1 MANVSVYNIEGNE
14 VGTIDLNDAVF
25 GVEVNEHLVHMAV
38 VNQLANNRQ
47 GTQKAKTRSEVSG
60 GGRKPWRQ
68 KGTGHARQGSTRA
81 PQWTGGGV
89 VFAPVPRDYS
99 FKMNKKEKRAALK
112 SALTSKVQGS
122 SLIVVD
128 ELKFD
133 EIKTKNFTNVM
144 NNLKVEKGL
153 VVIADNDTNVVMSAR
168 NVADVDTTLVNTI
181 NVYDVMKAKTVVLTK
196 DAVAKIEEVY
206 A

>member
-1 MANVSVYNIEGNE
+1 MASVSVYNMEGKE
-14 VGTIDLNDAVF
+14 VGTIELNDAVF
-25 GVEVNEHLVHMAV
+25 GVKVNEHLVHMAV
-38 VNQLANNRQ
+38 VQQLANKRQ
-47 GTQKAKTRSEVSG
+47 GTQKAKTRGEVSG

-68 KGTGHARQGSTRA
+68 KGTGHARQGSTRS

-112 SALTSKVQGS
+112 SALTSKVLDNR
-122 SLIVVD
+122 LIVLD

-133 EIKTKNFTNVM
+133 EIKTKKFVAVM

-153 VVIADNDTNVVMSAR
+153 VVIAENDQNVVLSAR
-168 NVADVDTTLVNTI
+168 NLADIDTALANMINT
-181 NVYDVMKAKTVVLTK
+181 YDVMKAKTVVLTK
-196 DAVAKIEEVY
+196 DAVAKIEEVF

>member
-1 MANVSVYNIEGNE
+1 MANVSVYNMEGKE
-14 VGTIDLNDAVF
+14 VGTMELSDAVF
-25 GVEVNEHLVHMAV
+25 GVEINEHLVHMAV

-81 PQWTGGGV
+81 PQWTGGGM

-112 SALTSKVQGS
+112 SALTSRVQANK
-122 SLIVVD
+122 LIVLD
-128 ELKFD
+128 QLTMD
-133 EIKTKNFTNVM
+133 APKTKAMQNVL
-144 NNLKVEKGL
+144 NSLNVNKAL
-153 VVIADNDTNVVMSAR
+153 VVTKENDANVVLSAR
-168 NVADVDTTLVNTI
+168 NIPDVKTALVNTI
-181 NVYDVMKAKTVVLTK
+181 NVYDVMKYNTVVLTK
-196 DAVAKIEEVY
+196 DAVAAIEEVY

>member
-1 MANVSVYNIEGNE
+1 MEGNE
-14 VGTIDLNDAVF
+14 VGTIELSDAIF
-25 GVEVNEHLVHMAV
+25 GVEVNEHLVHLAV
-38 VNQLANNRQ
+38 VQHLANMRQ

-81 PQWTGGGV
+81 PQWTHGGV

-99 FKMNKKEKRAALK
+99 FKLNKKEKKAALM
-112 SALTSKVQGS
+112 SALTDSVASGK
-122 SLIVVD
+122 LIVLD
-128 ELKFD
+128 ELKLD
-133 EIKTKNFTNVM
+133 APKTKEFAKVLD
-144 NNLKVEKGL
+144 NLKIDGKTL
-153 VVIADNDTNVVMSAR
+153 VVLGGENENAARSANNIPTVRMYQTNE
-168 NVADVDTTLVNTI
+168 L
-181 NVYDVMKAKTVVLTK
+181 NVYDVMNARKVVLTK

>member
-1 MANVSVYNIEGNE
+1 MANVSVYNMEGKE
-14 VGTIDLNDAVF
+14 VGTIELNDAVF
-25 GVEVNEHLVHMAV
+25 GVEINEHLVHMAV
-38 VNQLANNRQ
+38 VQHLANKRQ

-68 KGTGHARQGSTRA
+68 KGTGHARQGSTRS

-89 VFAPVPRDYS
+89 VFAPGPRDYS
-99 FKMNKKEKRAALK
+99 FKMNKKEKRKALK

-122 SLIVVD
+122 SLIVLD
-128 ELKFD
+128 ELKLD
-133 EIKTKNFTNVM
+133 GIKTKKFVNVM
-144 NNLKVEKGL
+144 NNLKVSKGL
-153 VVIADNDTNVVMSAR
+153 VVIADNDANVVMSAR
-168 NVADVDTTLVNTI
+168 NVEGIDTAQANMI
-181 NVYDVMKAKTVVLTK
+181 NVYSVMKAKTIVLTK

>member
-1 MANVSVYNIEGNE
+1 MANVSVYNMEGKE
-14 VGTIDLNDAVF
+14 VGTIELNDAVF
-25 GVEVNEHLVHMAV
+25 GVEINEHLVHMAV
-38 VNQLANNRQ
+38 VQHLANKRQ

-68 KGTGHARQGSTRA
+68 KGTGHARQGSTRS

-99 FKMNKKEKRAALK
+99 FKMNKKEKRKALK

-122 SLIVVD
+122 SLIVLD
-128 ELKFD
+128 ELKLD
-133 EIKTKNFTNVM
+133 GIKTKKFANVM
-144 NNLKVEKGL
+144 NNLKVSKGL
-153 VVIADNDTNVVMSAR
+153 VVIADNDANVVMSAR
-168 NVADVDTTLVNTI
+168 NVEGIDTAQANMI
-181 NVYDVMKAKTVVLTK
+181 NVYSVMKAKTIVLTK

>member
-1 MANVSVYNIEGNE
+1 MANVSVYNMEGKE
-14 VGTIDLNDAVF
+14 VGTMELNDAIF

-38 VNQLANNRQ
+38 VQQLANNRQ
-47 GTQKAKTRSEVSG
+47 GTQKAKTRAEVSG

-112 SALTSKVQGS
+112 SALTSKVQDS
-122 SLIVVD
+122 NLIVVD

-133 EIKTKNFTNVM
+133 EIKTKNFVAVM
-144 NNLKVEKGL
+144 NNLKVQKGL
-153 VVIADNDTNVVMSAR
+153 VVIADNDANVVMSAR
-168 NVADVDTTLVNTI
+168 NVADVNTTLVNTI
-181 NVYDVMKAKTVVLTK
+181 NVYDIMKAKTVVLTK

>member
-1 MANVSVYNIEGNE
+1 MANVSVYNIEGKE
-14 VGTIDLNDAVF
+14 VGSLELNDAIF
-25 GVEVNEHLVHMAV
+25 GVEINEHLVHMAV
-38 VNQLANNRQ
+38 VQQLANNRQ

-89 VFAPVPRDYS
+89 VFAPTPRDYS

-112 SALTSKVQGS
+112 SALTSRVVDSK
-122 SLIVVD
+122 IVVLD
-128 ELKFD
+128 EIKFK
-133 EIKTKNFTNVM
+133 EIKTKNFANVM
-144 NNLKVEKGL
+144 KNLKLDKAL
-153 VVIADNDTNVVMSAR
+153 MVIGDNDANVILSAR
-168 NVADVDTTLVNTI
+168 NIPDVKVSQPNTI
-181 NVYDVMKAKTVVLTK
+181 NVYDILKYDTLVVTK

>member
-1 MANVSVYNIEGNE
+1 MANVAVYNIEGKE
-14 VGTIDLNDAVF
+14 VGTMELNDAVF
-25 GVEVNEHLVHMAV
+25 GVEINEHLVHMAV

-68 KGTGHARQGSTRA
+68 KGTGHARQGSTRS

-112 SALTSKVQGS
+112 SALTSRVEENKF
-122 SLIVVD
+122 IVVD
-128 ELKFD
+128 ELNFD
-133 EIKTKNFTNVM
+133 EIKTKKFQAVL
-144 NNLKVEKGL
+144 NNLNVNKAL
-153 VVIADNDTNVVMSAR
+153 VVLEDGNKNVEISAK
-168 NVADVDTTLVNTI
+168 NIPDVKTAHTNTI
-181 NVYDVMKAKTVVLTK
+181 NVYDILKYNTVIATKAVV
-196 DAVAKIEEVY
+196 AAIEEVY

>member
-1 MANVSVYNIEGNE
+1 MANVSVYNIEGTE
-14 VGTIDLNDAVF
+14 VGKIDLSDAVF

-38 VNQLANNRQ
+38 VSQLANNRQ

-99 FKMNKKEKRAALK
+99 FKMNKREKRAALK
-112 SALTSKVQGS
+112 SALTSRVEENKF
-122 SLIVVD
+122 IVI
-128 ELKFD
+128 D
-133 EIKTKNFTNVM
+133 EINFEEAKTKNFANILK
-144 NNLKVEKGL
+144 NLDVSKAL
-153 VVIADNDTNVVMSAR
+153 VVLEDDNKNAELSAR
-168 NVADVDTTLVNTI
+168 NIADVKTAKTNTI
-181 NVYDVMKAKTVVLTK
+181 NVYDILKYNTVITTKAV
-196 DAVAKIEEVY
+196 VAKIEEVY